1 MSNLRSKAKITVTLS
16 EEMKKDVREGADDRS
31 MSMSEYIRVTMLA
44 GRKQIL
50 ALEEEMEGGN
60 SVALEEKVLN
70 VVPTDPE
77 DALSHEEI
85 SEQVL
90 EKIEKQVFELLDT
103 DDRITHSA
111 AHGGYY
117 IE

>member
-1 MSNLRSKAKITVTLS
+1 MSNSRTKPKIAVTMS
-16 EEMKKDVREGADDRS
+16 PEMKEKVRDRADDRS
-31 MSMSEYIRVTMLA
+31 MSMSEYVRVMMLA

-50 ALEEEMEGGN
+50 SLEEEMEGGDG
-60 SVALEEKVLN
+60 VALEEKVLN
-70 VVPTDPE
+70 AVPTDPE

-85 SEQVL
+85 SEEVL
-90 EKIEKQVFELLDT
+90 EKIEQQVFELLDT

-111 AHGGYY
+111 ARGGYY

>member
-1 MSNLRSKAKITVTLS
+1 MT
-16 EEMKKDVREGADDRS
+16 
-31 MSMSEYIRVTMLA
+31 MSEYVRVTMLA

-50 ALEEEMEGGN
+50 ALEEEMEGGDGL
-60 SVALEEKVLN
+60 ALEEKVLN
-70 VVPTDPE
+70 AVPTDPE

-90 EKIEKQVFELLDT
+90 EEVEQQVFELLDT